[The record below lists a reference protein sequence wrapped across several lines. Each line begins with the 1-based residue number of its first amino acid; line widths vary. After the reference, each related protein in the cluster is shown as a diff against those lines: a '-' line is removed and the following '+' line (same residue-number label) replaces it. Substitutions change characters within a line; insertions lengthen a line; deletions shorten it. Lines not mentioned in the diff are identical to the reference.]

1 MAVSV
6 AAQARALLGALAL
19 GLAAGVLYDLFRVVR
34 VRVRLAFLGPALD
47 LLFWLCCTVAFFLWS
62 AGSGGLVRI
71 YTVILCLAGGWFY
84 FSLVSPACCPMYY
97 RAGHP
102 AGQGRP
108 AAPPPPG
115 EAPPDPEKNFSNFQ
129 KPLPLLEKMVY
140 NK

>member
-84 FSLVSPACCPMYY
+84 FSLVSPRLLPLYY
-97 RAGHP
+97 RLATLL
-102 AGQGRP
+102 AR
-108 AAPPPPG
+108 AVRLLL
-115 EAPPDPEKNFSNFQ
+115 
-129 KPLPLLEKMVY
+129 LPLAKLRRTRK
-140 NK
+140 KFL

>member
-84 FSLVSPACCPMYY
+84 FSLVSPACCPCTTGWPPCWPGPSGCSSSPW
-97 RAGHP
+97 RSSAG
-102 AGQGRP
+102 
-108 AAPPPPG
+108 PG
-115 EAPPDPEKNFSNFQ
+115 KKF
-129 KPLPLLEKMVY
+129 L
-140 NK
+140 